1 MEHKAVVCTR
11 RMYHNHLENMLS
23 HGGWAFTPRD
33 SNSEGLGWSLGVCI
47 SNSLDMLLLPSGD
60 PTLRTT
66 GIKLRNM
73 GVGLK

>member
-1 MEHKAVVCTR
+1 M
-11 RMYHNHLENMLS
+11 
-23 HGGWAFTPRD
+23 PRD